1 MKKAR
6 IIYYPKPE
14 EIKYRNELLKFVKTI
29 EQGLNTYIMPV
40 VKAMSGRFDDIRH
53 DDFVDELEQAL
64 ENVRNFI
71 KPYEVLLINR
81 LISIARS
88 LGNYTTKQ
96 VFNSLQNNVEVGLNN
111 LAVDIFAARVSL
123 VLEERYKVFALE
135 NAMLIRS
142 IEEQLLSSVAVIV
155 MESYKS
161 GTGTEDI
168 ADQIYYRVNVSENRA
183 KLIARDQI
191 GKLHSKII
199 QDEAASL
206 NIDYYVFSDSDDEQT
221 RTSHH
226 AMHNKICKFDDPTV
240 YKDSLQ
246 DKQWKKRSSIGA
258 VELHPGIDYNCRCNF
273 IFVIP

>member
-246 DKQWKKRSSIGA
+246 DKQWKKEVQS
-258 VELHPGIDYNCRCNF
+258 VQ
-273 IFVIP
+273 